1 MQDAL
6 QKNNAENLKKI
17 AEDYSEQIRTISQ
30 SVVDDTVKAIRRNSN
45 TLNEETKKFNKE
57 LKAIKKTHFS
67 FLVNAL
73 MYIFLGI
80 ILTFVGTVGFNFFKI
95 QDGFYK
101 ELAEN
106 KKLESIE
113 KKAVAE
119 YKKTLTEEPKGII
132 ELKKLELQWASN
144 EKNVKWKDRE
154 KTLNSF
160 KKDIEWAKELQK

>member
-1 MQDAL
+1 M
-6 QKNNAENLKKI
+6 KKI
-17 AEDYSEQIRTISQ
+17 ATDYSEQIRTISQ

-45 TLNEETKKFNKE
+45 TLNEETKKFKEE
-57 LKAIKKTHFS
+57 LKAVKKTHFS
-67 FLVNAL
+67 FLANAL

-119 YKKTLTEEPKGII
+119 YKKTLTAEPKGII
-132 ELKKLELQWASN
+132 ELKELELQWASN
-144 EKNVKWKDRE
+144 EKNVKWKDKE

-160 KKDIEWAKELQK
+160 KKDIEWAKKLQK